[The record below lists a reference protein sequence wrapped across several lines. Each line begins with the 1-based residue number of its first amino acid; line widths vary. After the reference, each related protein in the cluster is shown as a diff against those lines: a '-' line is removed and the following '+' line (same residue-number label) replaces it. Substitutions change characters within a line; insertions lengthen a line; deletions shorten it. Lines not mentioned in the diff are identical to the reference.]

1 MNSLLR
7 ICQKSCERQSIARL
21 PLSSPAATLS
31 LAGIAATAIGITGGL
46 PLLLTVSA
54 ISITGISLYTGKGT
68 EQVLNRLPSFVG
80 GSRNLFLLIAAVV
93 GISLISHGQPAYALF
108 DGAKGAAS
116 SGIGTY
122 IGEEESTSLID
133 TITFAMWALA
143 AVGGIATIA
152 GGAMQNIMVLVGGL
166 VLFFGMAVL
175 IGVLEFSDKL
185 LFSA

>member
-1 MNSLLR
+1 MNSFLRTSQKIKRLRSRSKPLL
-7 ICQKSCERQSIARL
+7 L
-21 PLSSPAATLS
+21 PSA
-31 LAGIAATAIGITGGL
+31 IVAIGLVGGL
-46 PLLLTVSA
+46 PILLLSLIGGITAASLFSRHRTDQLLDRLATSA
-54 ISITGISLYTGKGT
+54 GGWH
-68 EQVLNRLPSFVG
+68 VLFWG
-80 GSRNLFLLIAAVV
+80 IAAVV